1 MAYFPLS
8 GITGCVEPASGG
20 TAPSMYG
27 VMYNT
32 DKIVSYYKKDI
43 GPCSNNNFTDTYFV
57 IIIFENYTQN
67 YQFLTS
73 ANRDTFYTSL
83 PS

>member
-8 GITGCVEPASGG
+8 GITGCIEPASGG
-20 TAPSMYG
+20 TAPSIYG

-32 DKIVSYYKKDI
+32 DKIVSYYKKDVDSN
-43 GPCSNNNFTDTYFV
+43 GSNNFV
-57 IIIFENYTQN
+57 QSFYVVVVFENYTQN

-73 ANRDTFYTSL
+73 ANRDTFYNSL
-83 PS
+83 PK